1 MIKEVTASA
10 ATPEEAVEAAKA
22 ALGAPEGADVNTDII
37 SVEEEKKKVFGLF
50 GGAPA
55 KYTAKAWFEESDF
68 ADVEN
73 YIKVILESLGI
84 ENPVITFD
92 DSDEDLRVTLDC
104 GEDYGSVIGRR
115 GETLDAIQYLTRLV
129 VNKNNEGYRRVAVNV
144 GNYREKRENT
154 LRALARKNASKA
166 KKYGRNIA
174 LEPMNPYERRII
186 HSAIAEIEGVASRS
200 VGEEPYRKVII
211 SSTKPVRRS
220 RPGNDR
226 RGGKP
231 GGNRNDRRG
240 NNRNNRND
248 RGRRNESV
256 PSERISMDSMKTSF
270 EKDYKRP
277 KADDEIN
284 AGLYGK
290 IEF

>member
-154 LRALARKNASKA
+154 LRAL
-166 KKYGRNIA
+166 
-174 LEPMNPYERRII
+174 
-186 HSAIAEIEGVASRS
+186 
-200 VGEEPYRKVII
+200 
-211 SSTKPVRRS
+211 
-220 RPGNDR
+220 DR
-226 RGGKP
+226 
-231 GGNRNDRRG
+231 
-240 NNRNNRND
+240 
-248 RGRRNESV
+248 
-256 PSERISMDSMKTSF
+256 
-270 EKDYKRP
+270 
-277 KADDEIN
+277 
-284 AGLYGK
+284 
-290 IEF
+290 